1 MIDGYARIG
10 NVLVARYFFY
20 QMPLRNVVSWNMMLA
35 LYVRSKD
42 YNECLRLFDSMIEGG
57 EHGFKNRT
65 GPAGSTGDR
74 CPIRS
79 GSLKKPKN

>member
-1 MIDGYARIG
+1 MGPAQLARG
-10 NVLVARYFFY
+10 EKREEKKKKKRKKKKREKWGRGTN
-20 QMPLRNVVSWNMMLA
+20 
-35 LYVRSKD
+35 
-42 YNECLRLFDSMIEGG
+42 C

-65 GPAGSTGDR
+65 GPAGSTGSTGDR